1 MESTHKCLKEWNA
14 TIEALGQGKQT
25 ILIRNYKTNVTEF
38 LLYPT
43 VSYGLKDD
51 YLESFQ
57 DKYQEFVQSNSLP
70 DKKGDKVLIKYFA
83 TVEEIVERPV
93 SRIPSHKHYIWTG
106 GHVKNYMTGRTAYI
120 WILRVYK
127 LKEPYWAEPTPGAIK
142 YANLKEEVSLEGM
155 EPVLADDNFSMIFNG
170 IK

>member
-1 MESTHKCLKEWNA
+1 MESTQKCLKEWNA

-43 VSYGLKDD
+43 VSYALKDD

-57 DKYQEFVQSNSLP
+57 SKHQKFVEENSLP
-70 DKKGDKVLIKYFA
+70 DKKGDKVLIKHFT
-83 TVEEIVERPV
+83 TVEEIVEKPV
-93 SRIPSHKHYIWTG
+93 SRIPSPKNYIWTRS
-106 GHVKNYMTGRTAYI
+106 HVKNYMTGKTAYI

-127 LKEPYWAEPTPGAIK
+127 LKEPYWAEPTPGAIR
-142 YANLKEEVSLEGM
+142 YANLKEEVSLDGM
-155 EPVLADDNFSMIFNG
+155 EPVLADDKFSKIFNG